1 MSARLPRPI
10 EFVLGSGIDS
20 EGVLAAL
27 AKKFTVVSD
36 PPIDGERTYLDTFD
50 GRLRSAGL
58 TLGWGRQHGD
68 RHANL
73 ALATADGLVT
83 KSPAGRSAT
92 GPGRLFAADL
102 PPGPLHDALAGVI
115 EMRALTPQASVK
127 YRQRNATVQDREAKT
142 VVRLHFEE
150 PGAMT
155 ARLLVSPVLGYGSA
169 FVGVTAALR
178 SLSGLRP
185 AKRPLRDEAI
195 LATGGHP
202 AGVSAKIAVSLRPA
216 MRADEATFAL
226 CRRLAEVVE
235 ANLAGTL
242 AEIDTEF
249 LHDLR
254 VAIRRSR
261 SVLREMKGVFSP
273 DESRR
278 AAADLRWIQE
288 ITGPTRDLDVQ
299 LLEWSQMVA
308 GLPAQVA
315 ADLQPLHDLLAR
327 HREEAARTMRRQL
340 TGPRYVEAWTT
351 WRALI
356 DRPLHPAEKPDPD
369 PAHDDDSAHDPAE
382 DPIRPQAHR
391 PIAAVAGARIV
402 AVYRRMIRM
411 GEAINDDSP
420 PESLHD
426 LRKRGKEYRYLLELY
441 GSLWPSATVAP
452 MITAMKGLQDVLGRF
467 QDDEVQANYL
477 RSLGPELL
485 ATTGATDTL
494 IALGLVIDRLGRD
507 QSDAR
512 AAFAGRFA
520 DFAAPGNRNLVA
532 ATFGV
537 RA

>member
-1 MSARLPRPI
+1 MSARLPPPI
-10 EFVLGSGIDS
+10 ELILGSGIDS
-20 EGVLAAL
+20 DGVLAAL
-27 AKKFTVVSD
+27 AKKFTMVSD
-36 PPIDGERTYLDTFD
+36 PPVNGERTYLDTFD

-73 ALATADGLVT
+73 ALSTADGLVT
-83 KSPAGRSAT
+83 RAPASRSAT

-102 PPGPLHDALAGVI
+102 PPGPLHDTVAGVI
-115 EMRALTPQASVK
+115 EMRALTPRASVK

-150 PGAMT
+150 PVAMT

-169 FVGVTAALR
+169 FAGVTAALR
-178 SLSGLRP
+178 SLPGLRP

-195 LATGGHP
+195 LAAGGHP

-261 SVLREMKGVFSP
+261 SVLREMKGVFPP
-273 DESRR
+273 DESRQ

-299 LLEWSQMVA
+299 LLEWPQMVA
-308 GLPAQVA
+308 GLPARVA

-327 HREEAARTMRRQL
+327 HREEAGRTMRRQL
-340 TGPRYVEAWTT
+340 RGPRYAEAWTT
-351 WRALI
+351 WRALL
-356 DRPLHPAEKPDPD
+356 DPALHPAKD
-369 PAHDDDSAHDPAE
+369 PAHDPA
-382 DPIRPQAHR
+382 RPQAHR
-391 PIAAVAGARIV
+391 PIAAVAGSRIV
-402 AVYRRMIRM
+402 TVYRRMIRM

-441 GSLWPSATVAP
+441 GSLWPSGTVTP
-452 MITAMKGLQDVLGRF
+452 MTTAMKGLQDVLGRF

-485 ATTGATDTL
+485 ATTGDTDTL

-512 AAFAGRFA
+512 AAFAGRFTN
-520 DFAAPGNRNLVA
+520 FAARSNRNLVA